1 MNLSEKQIIGWGF
14 IIAPI
19 IFLISVPLWFTQPQF
34 DQATRLVEEF
44 AWAQDNKLLA
54 VTPILLAG
62 LGFGLIGTMYLL
74 FVRQLQEETG
84 KAILKVVFLFL
95 LMNVTL
101 QLSDFGLYLDTV
113 LSPTEELNAST
124 IIGVISVTG
133 LSDILAGIG
142 FIILGKA
149 IRDIKK
155 FGSKSNAVIS
165 FGLLIFGITNI
176 VSGFVSEEISDVL
189 GLVGWLII
197 FNIVNFTLGRSI
209 LKENT

>member
-54 VTPILLAG
+54 VAPILLAG
-62 LGFGLIGTMYLL
+62 LGFALIGTMYLM
-74 FVRQLQEETG
+74 FVRQLQEESG

-197 FNIVNFTLGRSI
+197 FNIVNFTLGKSI